1 MKPLLSLLMI
11 GLLCFF
17 AMLPPLDV
25 TAADDVGFEQVVD
38 FDNEI
43 GMAVVAPVFVLEDVN
58 CSECLVPDS
67 YTFNYES
74 LNPALSYI
82 YEFEDLKYCTCNESW
97 NSALFYIYEFESL
110 KYCRCNK

>member
-17 AMLPPLDV
+17 AMLPPVDV
-25 TAADDVGFEQVVD
+25 SADDVGFEQVVD

-43 GMAVVAPVFVLEDVN
+43 GMAVVAPVFVSEDAIN
-58 CSECLVPDS
+58 CSECLVPVYRYS
-67 YTFNYES
+67 FNYES

-82 YEFEDLKYCTCNESW
+82 YEFEDLKYCTCND
-97 NSALFYIYEFESL
+97 ALFYIYEFESL